1 MFVFFLGPV
10 VCGFLLPANIHGPFS
25 VLYPLFLSMLV
36 FLLTLLY
43 IKTSNS
49 LGPLLLLPTPRS
61 LSAPSWLTSITIE
74 PRCHCPSLWM
84 FFHGIINPLAPWS
97 FCPIRSSQQIPSL
110 GSIYHQFSQ
119 LLPLIIQV
127 IKENHTI
134 MWTSAN
140 SNFGL
145 LLQLYSQEVIIL
157 IVVLPC
163 LIPSLT
169 SLGNKS
175 NPMAFSILHFHWLSS
190 NHFFPSLPY
199 LPSSLPSSHFLFLS
213 HTPIPG
219 MYLIFFFLFSST
231 PT

>member
-1 MFVFFLGPV
+1 
-10 VCGFLLPANIHGPFS
+10 
-25 VLYPLFLSMLV
+25 MLV
-36 FLLTLLY
+36 FLLTLHY
-43 IKTSNS
+43 IKTSNY
-49 LGPLLLLPTPRS
+49 LAPLLLLPTPRS

-74 PRCHCPSLWM
+74 PRCHCLSLWT
-84 FFHGIINPLAPWS
+84 FFHGIIDPLAPWS
-97 FCPIRSSQQIPSL
+97 FCPSRSSQQIPSL

-119 LLPLIIQV
+119 LLPLITQV
-127 IKENHTI
+127 IKENHAI

-169 SLGNKS
+169 SLVNKS
-175 NPMAFSILHFHWLSS
+175 NPMAFSILHFHSLSS

-199 LPSSLPSSHFLFLS
+199 LPSSLPSLLPFFPSFLS
-213 HTPIPG
+213 LSLSFTVNSMYWLPIV
-219 MYLIFFFLFSST
+219 Y
-231 PT
+231 